1 MSRKS
6 DLTTYATISIVAKFP
21 NLHRYAVAGAIAEE
35 TFGSMRTVLSMN
47 GQRQEIVRYERA
59 LEDGRKTGLVKY
71 FYMGIG
77 IGANYIITHASY
89 AVAFWFASRLVIWD
103 PNFDRGA
110 VFTVFF
116 AGAIHICAFVASLAP
131 NL

>member
-1 MSRKS
+1 MEQEKYVCNIGPSGCI
-6 DLTTYATISIVAKFP
+6 TTRFY
-21 NLHRYAVAGAIAEE
+21 RYAVAGAIAEE

-77 IGANYIITHASY
+77 LGANYIITHASY

-103 PNFDRGA
+103 PSFDRGS

-116 AGAIHICAFVASLAP
+116 AGTALISP
-131 NL
+131 